1 MYRSIVSVIVF
12 VVIGSLFSLKN
23 CSGKVDQSKYRTEL
37 SEYEVD
43 RLNKSLL
50 LSEDYSLFLPENMRN
65 HGDIREFFED
75 FIDDHYELST
85 LTQEVLNS
93 VEYAER
99 TNSTYGLSPSPSL
112 WKQTKKP
119 LVEERMKLEKE
130 FTKLYSEELNDSIR
144 FICKQL
150 KNYEDEIS
158 KQYFNELKQIR
169 LVENYRNSPFLEHR
183 LHRKLGI
190 FELYKTLNKIE
201 ANRRFIQFQLVLNS
215 FRHVNQVQLIE
226 QQKSEL
232 VLFLQSEKH
241 SYKSPVT
248 LFEPMS
254 RLISSY
260 KATAVQLRERHNQNI
275 DGYSKSIL
283 TGIEKTI
290 NLYTTAIE
298 IEIKSIKY

>member
-1 MYRSIVSVIVF
+1 MYRFVISVLVF
-12 VVIGSLFSLKN
+12 VIISSSFSLKN
-23 CSGKVDQSKYRTEL
+23 CSGLTDPNEFRTEM
-37 SEYEVD
+37 SDYEVEQ
-43 RLNKSLL
+43 LNKTLL
-50 LSEDYSLFLPENMRN
+50 VSEEYSLFLPENIRN
-65 HGDIREFFED
+65 HSEIREFFES

-99 TNSTYGLSPSPSL
+99 TTSTYGFSPSPDL
-112 WKQTKKP
+112 WKLTRKP
-119 LVEERMKLEKE
+119 LLDERKKLEKE
-130 FTKLYSEELNDSIR
+130 FKKLYSVELNDSIR
-144 FICKQL
+144 FIGKKL
-150 KNYEDEIS
+150 KNYEEEIS

-169 LVENYRNSPFLEHR
+169 QGKNYRNSPFLEHN
-183 LHRKLGI
+183 LHRKSGL

-215 FRHVNQVQLIE
+215 FRHVNQSQLIE

-232 VLFLQSEKH
+232 IFFLQSDKH

-254 RLISSY
+254 ALITSF
-260 KATAVQLRERHNQNI
+260 KDTAAQLRERHTVNS
-275 DGYSKSIL
+275 DGYSQSIL

-298 IEIKSIKY
+298 NEIKSIKY